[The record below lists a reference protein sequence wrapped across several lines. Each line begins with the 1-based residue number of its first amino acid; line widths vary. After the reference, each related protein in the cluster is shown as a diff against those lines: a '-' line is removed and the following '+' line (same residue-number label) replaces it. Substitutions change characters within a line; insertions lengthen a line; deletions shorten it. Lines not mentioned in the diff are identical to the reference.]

1 MVCRKT
7 LSGIYEIGP
16 IQSNNYRFIFVRPH
30 FLRCMRYSLQ
40 SLALITGGPTNMTVI
55 NDNTRLRFFTNNR
68 ESSKL
73 YYVRIELNLIIAKLE
88 S

>member
-1 MVCRKT
+1 
-7 LSGIYEIGP
+7 
-16 IQSNNYRFIFVRPH
+16 
-30 FLRCMRYSLQ
+30 
-40 SLALITGGPTNMTVI
+40 MTVI

-73 YYVRIELNLIIAKLE
+73 YYIRIELNLIIAKLE